1 MNGPNNE
8 LIVSTSTARPMRFL
22 WAFVLAAF
30 AVALL
35 AGSALAASGN
45 LVKNGSFEKDSNGDG
60 IPNLWDVNS
69 LTSTDKRVCNQSY
82 IGSCSFR
89 IVADGTVKTLK
100 QTAFGA
106 GLLGDQFTISAWTK
120 GKDII
125 NGGGAAQVVV
135 QIDHTGGGTSFE
147 TLDLPEGNSAWTH
160 SEATVTAA
168 ADYSIV
174 RGYLY
179 VNPDS

>member
-60 IPNLWDVNS
+60 IPNAWS
-69 LTSTDKRVCNQSY
+69 GSALTPGDKRVCNQSQA
-82 IGSCSFR
+82 GACSFKM
-89 IVADGTVKTLK
+89 VAASPYAFKNLNQCIGLTGT
-100 QTAFGA
+100 
-106 GLLGDQFTISAWTK
+106 
-120 GKDII
+120 
-125 NGGGAAQVVV
+125 N
-135 QIDHTGGGTSFE
+135 
-147 TLDLPEGNSAWTH
+147 
-160 SEATVTAA
+160 
-168 ADYSIV
+168 
-174 RGYLY
+174 
-179 VNPDS
+179 